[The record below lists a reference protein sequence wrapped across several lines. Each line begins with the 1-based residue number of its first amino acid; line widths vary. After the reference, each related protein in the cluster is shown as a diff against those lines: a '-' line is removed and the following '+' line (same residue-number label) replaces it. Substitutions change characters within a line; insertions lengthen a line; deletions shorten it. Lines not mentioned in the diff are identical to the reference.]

1 MLQYRKRYELLQ
13 LVLPWTF
20 ILTGTLQYRKRY
32 ELLQLRFR
40 RGEGG
45 NWCWLQ
51 YRKRYEL
58 LQQRCLGGLDFTG
71 LKWCFST
78 VFALLEDILHF
89 IPLIP
94 KHLAFV
100 FATNPVRVR
109 LQGVFLVMVPSQR
122 WILALCH
129 FQQTVLL
136 HYKPF
141 IFLKQVFITTK

>member
-1 MLQYRKRYELLQ
+1 MVANKLLQYRKRYELLQ
-13 LVLPWTF
+13 L
-20 ILTGTLQYRKRY
+20 LQHGYNQKY
-32 ELLQLRFR
+32 Q
-40 RGEGG
+40 
-45 NWCWLQ
+45 LQ

-71 LKWCFST
+71 LKWWFST

-109 LQGVFLVMVPSQR
+109 LQGYFFVPVLSQR
-122 WILALCH
+122 
-129 FQQTVLL
+129 
-136 HYKPF
+136 
-141 IFLKQVFITTK
+141 